1 MVVLLEH
8 WYPVAPVLTM
18 FLILL
23 IAALMS
29 TLAFATDL
37 RANLVA
43 RDEDAWLGWVSTL
56 GAVISS
62 PTLL

>member
-1 MVVLLEH
+1 
-8 WYPVAPVLTM
+8 M

-37 RANLVA
+37 HANLVA
-43 RDEDAWLGWVSTL
+43 RHEDAWLGWVSTL

-62 PTLL
+62 STLL